1 MDEHEPWDDLRVI
14 QYVEHEHLLV
24 ARDNIELFKKF
35 RPFNPNFYPIMV
47 EASKQLRRRP
57 ETDDNDE
64 TQSQLSDPDDATYVE
79 EWDPGNLMAWML
91 ENYKDAP
98 SVMKELY
105 SHSIKV
111 LETRL
116 QSRLAESQALESTD
130 SSISIVDPN
139 SDDAASTDEISASEL
154 RALRP
159 RQLPPEILS
168 EIFHIAVE
176 DAPLMPIT
184 LSHVDRFHRHVAI
197 NLSRLWSTISIRLAS
212 PIVDLYLERSQSAPL
227 FVDAMVPPVTEVW
240 SIKTEQRCKGFLLKL
255 KPHAHRVRV
264 LKCQQF
270 KPTLSGLSDIL
281 RLMRLS
287 GLRSELTELE
297 LGETGE
303 QIEEWSDSEL
313 PGTRHG
319 ESDAPA
325 PQRITIHGAYSTRWT
340 FQIISFTRLYHIGI
354 TDNSDLD
361 FDKLLGNLRRAPN
374 LESLQLVNCVIRGDE
389 DSVFSAP
396 SLPNLRSLELIHLTA
411 PEIPFFDS
419 LGTFPKLSSFTMTIV
434 DVLEPNP
441 EADLIRFVGRHPS
454 IRTVYLHDFITTR
467 DGWRLVLGNLV
478 FATHLQLSACN
489 LADDDISIL
498 RVPDTGDV
506 LMPDLRHLTLDN
518 ELLLHSHTIARIVR
532 DRLAAGSKTRNTK
545 VQPLK
550 SVTLR
555 GWDASH
561 MDPEDLG
568 LITNSVED
576 FVLDMFGGDAD
587 TSDTESDLGTDCEY
601 YWSDVDPAELAFD
614 TDVSTA

>member
-24 ARDNIELFKKF
+24 ARANLELFKKLH
-35 RPFNPNFYPIMV
+35 PFNPEFYPIMV

-64 TQSQLSDPDDATYVE
+64 IQSQFSDPDDTTYVE
-79 EWDPGNLMAWML
+79 EWDPGDLMAWML
-91 ENYKDAP
+91 ENYRDAP
-98 SVMKELY
+98 SEMKELY

-111 LETRL
+111 LEMRL
-116 QSRLAESQALESTD
+116 QRRLAESQTLEPTD
-130 SSISIVDPN
+130 SSTVDPTL
-139 SDDAASTDEISASEL
+139 DDAASTDAISAPEP
-154 RALRP
+154 RVLRP

-168 EIFHIAVE
+168 EIFHIAAK

-197 NLSRLWSTISIRLAS
+197 NLSRLWSTISIRLAA
-212 PIVDLYLERSQSAPL
+212 PLVDLYLERSQSAPL
-227 FVDAMVPPVTEVW
+227 FIDAMVPPLMEFW
-240 SIKTEQRCKGFLLKL
+240 SIKAEQRCKGFLLKL
-255 KPHAHRVRV
+255 KPHAHRIRV
-264 LKCQQF
+264 LKCQQY
-270 KPTLSGLSDIL
+270 KPTLSGLNDVLSL
-281 RLMRLS
+281 LRLS

-303 QIEEWSDSEL
+303 QTEEWSDSEL
-313 PGTRHG
+313 PATRHG

-325 PQRITIHGAYSTRWT
+325 PQCITIHGAYSTCWT
-340 FQIISFTRLYHIGI
+340 FQVISFTRLHHLNI

-361 FDKLLGNLRRAPN
+361 FDRLLGNLRRAPE
-374 LESLQLVNCVIRGDE
+374 LESLQFVNCVVRADE
-389 DSVFSAP
+389 GSVFSAL

-441 EADLIRFVGRHPS
+441 EADLIRFIARHPS

-467 DGWRLVLGNLV
+467 DGWRLVLGNFA
-478 FATHLQLSACN
+478 FATHLRLSACN
-489 LADDDISIL
+489 LEDDDLSIL
-498 RVPDTGDV
+498 SVPDTGDV

-518 ELLLHSHTIARIVR
+518 ELFLNSQTIAGIAR
-532 DRLAAGSKTRNTK
+532 DRLAAGTKAQNTK
-545 VQPLK
+545 VQPLQ

-555 GWDASH
+555 GWDASK
-561 MDPEDLG
+561 MDTEDLDS
-568 LITNSVED
+568 IKTSVED
-576 FVLDMFGGDAD
+576 FVLDMFGGGGG
-587 TSDTESDLGTDCEY
+587 TSDNESDLGTDYEY
-601 YWSDVDPAELAFD
+601 YWSDVDPAELALD
-614 TDVSTA
+614 IDVSTA

>member
-1 MDEHEPWDDLRVI
+1 MFPPPGTL
-14 QYVEHEHLLV
+14 
-24 ARDNIELFKKF
+24 A
-35 RPFNPNFYPIMV
+35 
-47 EASKQLRRRP
+47 LRRFP
-57 ETDDNDE
+57 
-64 TQSQLSDPDDATYVE
+64 
-79 EWDPGNLMAWML
+79 
-91 ENYKDAP
+91 
-98 SVMKELY
+98 
-105 SHSIKV
+105 
-111 LETRL
+111 RL

-130 SSISIVDPN
+130 SSTVDPN
-139 SDDAASTDEISASEL
+139 LDDDASTDAISASEL

-159 RQLPPEILS
+159 RQLPPEIMG
-168 EIFHIAVE
+168 EIFQIAAK

-197 NLSRLWSTISIRLAS
+197 NLSRLWSTISIRLAA
-212 PIVDLYLERSQSAPL
+212 PIVDLFLERSQSAPL
-227 FVDAMVPPVTEVW
+227 FVDAMVPPLTEVW
-240 SIKTEQRCKGFLLKL
+240 SIKADQRCMGFLLKL

-281 RLMRLS
+281 RLLMLS
-287 GLRSELTELE
+287 DLRSGLTELE

-325 PQRITIHGAYSTRWT
+325 PQCITIHGAYSTCWT
-340 FQIISFTRLYHIGI
+340 FQVISFARLYHLNI

-361 FDKLLGNLRRAPN
+361 FDKLLDNLRRAQN
-374 LESLQLVNCVIRGDE
+374 LESLKFVNCAIRADE
-389 DSVFSAP
+389 GSVFSAL

-441 EADLIRFVGRHPS
+441 EADLIRFISRHSS

-467 DGWRLVLGNLV
+467 DGWRLVLGHFA

-489 LADDDISIL
+489 LEDDDLLIL
-498 RVPDTGDV
+498 SVSDTDDV

-518 ELLLHSHTIARIVR
+518 ELFLHSHTIARIAR

-550 SVTLR
+550 SVALR
-555 GWDASH
+555 GCDASK

-568 LITNSVED
+568 SIMNSVED
-576 FVLDMFGGDAD
+576 FVLDMFGGGAGA
-587 TSDTESDLGTDCEY
+587 SDTESDLGTDYEY

-614 TDVSTA
+614 IEVSTA